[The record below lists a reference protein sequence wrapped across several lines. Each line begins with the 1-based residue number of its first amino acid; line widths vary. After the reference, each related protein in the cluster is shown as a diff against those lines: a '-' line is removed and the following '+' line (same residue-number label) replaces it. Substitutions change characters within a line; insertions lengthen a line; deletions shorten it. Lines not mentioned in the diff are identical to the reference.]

1 MINFIIGIIIG
12 AVFSPL
18 LIKLFKILWAK
29 LEEKINKLK
38 K

>member
-1 MINFIIGIIIG
+1 MFNLILGIVIG

-18 LIKLFKILWAK
+18 LIKLFKILWGK
-29 LEEKINKLK
+29 LEKSINKLK

>member
-1 MINFIIGIIIG
+1 MFNLILGIVIG

-18 LIKLFKILWAK
+18 LIKLFKILWEK
-29 LEEKINKLK
+29 LEKLINKLK